1 MNDIK
6 QKIKDKNKEIN
17 QLLETRTMSVSKLI
31 EYMHKEFDRDGVA
44 KKCFEKG
51 FDDPKSKY
59 YQMDVNAILESWEAK
74 ATESKKY
81 GSMMDNYI
89 GTFLTD
95 PDYLETWKLDNNYEY
110 DERLHAHCDAF
121 DDFYN
126 LLKTS
131 GDYEFITRE
140 KTVYYKVGDFYIK
153 GRFDALF
160 KNKKTG
166 KYCVI
171 DWKSSGSIDKT
182 KTPWT
187 KNLLGPCGKLPALN
201 YYTYTLQLYFYKK
214 ALVQMG
220 YLPEGTNIDDVT
232 VMIVNLP
239 DHIIEETGKRFA
251 THQAAFTYDDELMNR
266 LFSFAIQKHQIMNS

>member
-1 MNDIK
+1 MENIK

-59 YQMDVNAILESWEAK
+59 YQMDVKAILESWEAK

-110 DERLHAHCDAF
+110 DHRIHGLCEGF
-121 DDFYN
+121 NQFYK
-126 LLKTS
+126 L
-131 GDYEFITRE
+131 ITE
-140 KTVYYKVGDFYIK
+140 KTDYKYVCREEKMFIK
-153 GRFDALF
+153 SNKTDEWINGRFDCLF
-160 KNKKTG
+160 YSEKLNK
-166 KYCVI
+166 YLVI
-171 DWKSSGSIDKT
+171 DWKTSGTIDKEN
-182 KTPWT
+182 KWEKLFGPLYD
-187 KNLLGPCGKLPALN
+187 KDACNLN
-201 YYTYTLQLYFYKK
+201 EYTIQVQMYKK
-214 ALVQMG
+214 ALSEV
-220 YLPEGTNIDDVT
+220 YELAPPENIDVYICQFSIEPNEFGNHFQLYNQGFEYDSKK
-232 VMIVNLP
+232 L
-239 DHIIEETGKRFA
+239 DDIIEFA
-251 THQAAFTYDDELMNR
+251 YKKSR
-266 LFSFAIQKHQIMNS
+266 IK